1 MPTGWVCD
9 QTARDFIQTK
19 VGPNCSMNIQESE
32 EFKTSKFFCKTDFNM
47 AEIKKEEQNYIQLPK
62 FYKFKSRDER
72 ERILFKNFVQV
83 GEDVKAMIKDILHYQ
98 VK

>member
-1 MPTGWVCD
+1 
-9 QTARDFIQTK
+9 
-19 VGPNCSMNIQESE
+19 
-32 EFKTSKFFCKTDFNM
+32 M

-62 FYKFKSRDER
+62 FYKFKSRDKR
-72 ERILFKNFVQV
+72 ERILYKNFVQV